1 MQFSS
6 IRRKNYAKSLIL
18 MCYHW
23 KTIYYLIK
31 KGKKSDCLSNC
42 WKKNGKM
49 LYTTMLLKL
58 FYNYMNIEC
67 VKQCIC
73 IELDSKFILISLDN
87 TTYSDLFIFF

>member
-1 MQFSS
+1 
-6 IRRKNYAKSLIL
+6 
-18 MCYHW
+18 
-23 KTIYYLIK
+23 
-31 KGKKSDCLSNC
+31 
-42 WKKNGKM
+42 
-49 LYTTMLLKL
+49 MLLKL